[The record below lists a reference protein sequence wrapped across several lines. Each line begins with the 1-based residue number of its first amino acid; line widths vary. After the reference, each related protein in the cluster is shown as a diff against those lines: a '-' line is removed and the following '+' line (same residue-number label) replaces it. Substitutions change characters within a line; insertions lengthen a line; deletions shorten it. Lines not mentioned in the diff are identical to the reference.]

1 MLVKGYIYA
10 AASAI
15 SFGLI
20 PLFVIPIKRAGIS
33 MDVTLFYRF
42 LLAAIMIGIY
52 ILIRKGSLK
61 LRTSDLPK
69 LIFMGMLYALSAEFL
84 FLGYD
89 AMSAGIASTVLYIY
103 PLIVAGI
110 LYLGFGE
117 RISLTTKI
125 SMALALIG
133 VMILSWEG
141 ENMKFNW
148 IGTLIVLGSA
158 LAYAL
163 YMIVVNKGRLHASGI
178 VITFYSVLFS
188 AVFYAIKSVWV
199 GESLVLNSPYWLG
212 FISVFS
218 LITVVISVLFI
229 VLAINLIGSTPTAV
243 LGALEPVVA
252 VWISV
257 LFFGEKATSNLL
269 IGLIVIIG
277 ALIVNV
283 LGVTKSRKQSL

>member
-42 LLAAIMIGIY
+42 LLAAVMIGIY
-52 ILIRKGSLK
+52 VLIRKGSLK
-61 LRTSDLPK
+61 LRSSDLPK
-69 LIFMGMLYALSAEFL
+69 LIFMGILYALSAEFL

-89 AMSAGIASTVLYIY
+89 AMSAGIASTVLYVY

-125 SMALALIG
+125 SMGLALIG

-148 IGTLIVLGSA
+148 LGTLIVLGSA

-163 YMIVVNKGRLHASGI
+163 YMIAVNKGRLHASGI

-188 AVFYAIKSVWV
+188 AIFYAIKSVWA

-218 LITVVISVLFI
+218 LVTVVISVLFI

-257 LFFGEKATSNLL
+257 LFFGEKATSNLM

-277 ALIVNV
+277 ALIVNIV
-283 LGVTKSRKQSL
+283 GVKKTSSL

>member
-52 ILIRKGSLK
+52 VLLRKGSLK
-61 LRTSDLPK
+61 IRTSDLPK
-69 LIFMGMLYALSAEFL
+69 LIFMGILYALSAEFL

-89 AMSAGIASTVLYIY
+89 AMSAGIASTVLYVY

-125 SMALALIG
+125 SMSLALIG

-148 IGTLIVLGSA
+148 LGTLIVLGSA

-188 AVFYAIKSVWV
+188 AIFYAIKSVWA
-199 GESLVLNSPYWLG
+199 GENLVLNSPYWLG

-218 LITVVISVLFI
+218 LVTVVISVLFI
-229 VLAINLIGSTPTAV
+229 VLAIKLIGSTPTAV

-257 LFFGEKATSNLL
+257 LFFGEKATSNLM

-277 ALIVNV
+277 ALIVNIV
-283 LGVTKSRKQSL
+283 GVKKTSSF

>member
-1 MLVKGYIYA
+1 
-10 AASAI
+10 
-15 SFGLI
+15 
-20 PLFVIPIKRAGIS
+20 

-42 LLAAIMIGIY
+42 LLAAVMIGAY
-52 ILIRKGSLK
+52 VLIRKGSLRIRK
-61 LRTSDLPK
+61 SDLPK
-69 LIFMGMLYALSAEFL
+69 LIFMGVLYALSAEFL

-117 RISLTTKI
+117 KISLTTKI
-125 SMALALIG
+125 SMGLALIG
-133 VMILSWEG
+133 VIILSWEG

-148 IGTLIVLGSA
+148 LGTLIVLGSA

-163 YMIVVNKGRLHASGI
+163 YMIVVNKGRLHASGV

-188 AVFYAIKSVWV
+188 ALFYAIKSVWA
-199 GESLVLNSPYWLG
+199 GESLILNSPYWLG
-212 FISVFS
+212 FITVFS
-218 LITVVISVLFI
+218 FVTVVISVLFI

-252 VWISV
+252 VWVSV
-257 LFFGEKATSNLL
+257 LFFCEKATSNLI

-283 LGVTKSRKQSL
+283 LGVTKKKKQALHS

>member
-42 LLAAIMIGIY
+42 LLAAVMIGIY
-52 ILIRKGSLK
+52 VLIRKGSLK
-61 LRTSDLPK
+61 LRSSDLPK
-69 LIFMGMLYALSAEFL
+69 LIFMGILYALSAEFL

-89 AMSAGIASTVLYIY
+89 AMSAGIASTVLYVY

-125 SMALALIG
+125 SMGLALIG

-148 IGTLIVLGSA
+148 LGTLIVLGSA

-188 AVFYAIKSVWV
+188 AIFYAIKSVWA
-199 GESLVLNSPYWLG
+199 GENLVLNSPYWLG
-212 FISVFS
+212 FISIFS
-218 LITVVISVLFI
+218 LVTVVISVLFI

-257 LFFGEKATSNLL
+257 LFFGEKATSNLM

-277 ALIVNV
+277 ALIVNIV
-283 LGVTKSRKQSL
+283 GVKKTSSL